1 MGKVDDENLSAAAL
15 ARVRSGDHL
24 AFEVVVRCYQ
34 RRIRLWLAAHC
45 PPGGDVDDVA
55 QRTFLAAYTRI
66 DEFQDG
72 TNFEA
77 WLFTIARYQLM
88 TEATG
93 LRRRAD
99 YHSRFSH
106 DLLARELERRA
117 ADPAGITEDRLRH
130 LATCLERVPDLERK
144 VLEWRYREQL
154 PIEAM
159 AAKLGR
165 SAGAL
170 KKLLWVLR
178 GKIRDCIESKMAAE
192 A

>member
-1 MGKVDDENLSAAAL
+1 MAKRDDDNLPAETL
-15 ARVRSGDHL
+15 ARVRAGDHS
-24 AFEVVVRCYQ
+24 AFEEVVRRYQ

-55 QRTFLAAYTRI
+55 QRTFLAAYTRME
-66 DEFQDG
+66 EFQID

-88 TEATG
+88 TEATV

-106 DLLARELERRA
+106 DLLARELERRSA
-117 ADPAGITEDRLRH
+117 EPADLMEDRLRH
-130 LATCLERVPDLERK
+130 LASCLERVPEQERQ

-154 PIEAM
+154 PLEQM
-159 AAKLGR
+159 ATQLRR
-165 SAGAL
+165 STGAV
-170 KKLLWVLR
+170 KKLLWLLR
-178 GKIRDCIESKMAAE
+178 TKIRECIELKLAAE